1 MSGDPEFVVL
11 KYSAWLDTEKY
22 ESKILG
28 AIVRYFLRP
37 TNDYVPEEPL
47 AYNVTVNGKPR
58 DFDEGK
64 LTNYISD
71 KTTTT
76 SSNTLQSI
84 AGFTWKG
91 RTEDSAHLQG
101 RLIRWKR
108 LQQIT
113 QEYWPRLKKDK
124 AVCKTVPSWISI
136 LNAWPPCLVVGIMIA
151 EDVELDFSGSQTRDF
166 DEEMEVPIKT
176 QHSQIFALELR
187 KITTPFIRRTLELNK
202 SGPKVDPG
210 RLAEH
215 GKETEEDHVLPT
227 VDELEIEGF
236 TNEEYDEM

>member
-28 AIVRYFLRP
+28 AIVRNFLRP

-47 AYNVTVNGKPR
+47 AYNVTADGKPR

-71 KTTTT
+71 KATTT
-76 SSNTLQSI
+76 SPNTLQSI
-84 AGFTWKG
+84 ACFNWKG
-91 RTEDSAHLQG
+91 RTEDSIHLQG

-113 QEYWPRLKKDK
+113 QEYWPRLKKDE
-124 AVCKTVPSWISI
+124 AVCKTVPGWISI
-136 LNAWPPCLVVGIMIA
+136 LNA
-151 EDVELDFSGSQTRDF
+151 
-166 DEEMEVPIKT
+166 
-176 QHSQIFALELR
+176 
-187 KITTPFIRRTLELNK
+187 
-202 SGPKVDPG
+202 
-210 RLAEH
+210 
-215 GKETEEDHVLPT
+215 
-227 VDELEIEGF
+227 
-236 TNEEYDEM
+236 